1 MMRAGLTML
10 LRSICL
16 HRRRYGVEDLP
27 KRRLSRGLCRSAA
40 NGEPVRQDLGRELLD
55 VLGSYEIPRPRSGA
69 CLGYPD
75 QGDRTS
81 RGGPQGDRRVVARRL
96 GDRDGVCEYLVV
108 DLDRIHESSGLQD
121 LPYLHNGLDLFE
133 RTPLDLR
140 AHYPTLGMGLRV
152 SHARREHKSVELSL
166 GQRIRPVELVRVLG
180 RHDEERLGQEPRLA
194 LHRHLPFSHCFEQR
208 ALRAWGGAVDLIRE
222 QDRREDGPRY
232 PPEARLPGIV
242 DARARY
248 VRGQQVGGEL
258 DAREVRR
265 DRGRDGLRERRL
277 TDPGYVR
284 KKDVASR
291 EERDQAQVDDP
302 VLAHDHLADRPKQP
316 LIDLPNLYRTL
327 YPTTLYGY
335 PSRIRHYCATPHTS
349 SPEATEVNRGVTLLT
364 ITLLQ

>member
-27 KRRLSRGLCRSAA
+27 KRRLSRGPCRSAA
-40 NGEPVRQDLGRELLD
+40 DGETVRQDLGRERLD
-55 VLGSYEIPRPRSGA
+55 VLWSYEVPRPRGGA

-75 QGDRTS
+75 QGDRTA

-96 GDRDGVCEYLVV
+96 GDRDGVGEYLIV

-194 LHRHLPFSHCFEQR
+194 LKRHMYFSHRFEQR
-208 ALRAWGGAVDLIRE
+208 ALRAWGGAVELIRE
-222 QDRREDGPRY
+222 QDRREDGAWY

-265 DRGRDGLRERRL
+265 DRGRDSLRQRRL
-277 TDPGYVR
+277 PDPRYIR
-284 KKDVASR
+284 EEDVASG
-291 EERDQAQVDDP
+291 EEGDQAQVDDP
-302 VLAHDHLADRPKQP
+302 VLTDDHPADRAEQP
-316 LIDLPNLYRTL
+316 LIDFPDLDRTL
-327 YPTTLYGY
+327 YSTMAYGY
-335 PSRIRHYCATPHTS
+335 PSRIRHYNATLID
-349 SPEATEVNRGVTLLT
+349 AR
-364 ITLLQ
+364 